1 MTTKNKIIK
10 SKQLNDNSHAK
21 SYIGNYSW
29 LEKLTELY
37 GPVSLYVVNFSF
49 MYGKKK
55 IEMNLLLMGDLHT
68 KSRKIRTTQ
77 KKQEL
82 HNFVQNILRTNS
94 RCFDLFIETFSPHIS
109 ENIGL
114 NKIRPFAHK
123 KRNSRSKRNSKRNS
137 RSKHRN
143 NRTSPNKMDVGTAAP
158 LLKGDRRKYD
168 IPLEAMRE
176 SPLLL
181 QCRYHNI
188 YNKRQQF
195 YYKCKFPNLRYHS
208 WDLRFT
214 RTETDLSIL
223 AEISMTYDIQL
234 YHFATKNGVSGKQLT
249 QFLMGR
255 PMTKQAD
262 QKVKRMYYYFY
273 GIVLNTLRSGNAETN
288 IREVFSNINVN
299 ADYKFENF
307 NKQRILIQKQ
317 FNKVPVHLRKKLV
330 STFTR
335 VYNTPD
341 TFCLALTD
349 FYTICRM
356 LSKFR
361 YVENKSNTC
370 HNSEYVFCQN
380 IIYYAGAQHT
390 SLILDVFLRMFGK
403 KSLMYST
410 GIDKFHEDKSISI
423 KSFRTS
429 STEKGRGFTNLK
441 QPKTYLD
448 VLDVFYRN

>member
-1 MTTKNKIIK
+1 MTTKNKILK
-10 SKQLNDNSHAK
+10 SNQLYDNLHLK
-21 SYIGNYSW
+21 PYIGNYSW

-68 KSRKIRTTQ
+68 KSHKIRTTQ
-77 KKQEL
+77 KRQEL
-82 HNFVQNILRTNS
+82 HNFVQNIIRTNS
-94 RCFDLFIETFSPHIS
+94 RCFDLFIETFSPHIRD
-109 ENIGL
+109 NIDL
-114 NKIRPFAHK
+114 NNISPFAHK
-123 KRNSRSKRNSKRNS
+123 KRKSRKRNSKRNS
-137 RSKHRN
+137 RNSKRNHRRN
-143 NRTSPNKMDVGTAAP
+143 SRDIKQMDVGTAAP
-158 LLKGDRRKYD
+158 ILKDDKRKYD

-181 QCRYHNI
+181 QCRYHDK
-188 YNKRQQF
+188 YNKRRKI

-234 YHFATKNGVSGKQLT
+234 YNFAKKNGVSGRQLT

-262 QKVKRMYYYFY
+262 QKIKRMYYYFY
-273 GIVLNTLRSGNAETN
+273 GIVLKRLRSGNVETN
-288 IREVFSNINVN
+288 VREVFSANINVN
-299 ADYKFENF
+299 ADYKFQNF
-307 NKQRILIQKQ
+307 DKQRILIQKQ
-317 FNKVPVHLRKKLV
+317 FNKVPIHLRKKLV

-341 TFCLALTD
+341 AFCLALTD

-361 YVENKSNTC
+361 YVKNKSNTC
-370 HNSEYVFCQN
+370 HNPKYVFCEN

-390 SLILDVFLRMFGK
+390 SLLLDVFLQMFGK
-403 KSLMYST
+403 KSLLYST

-423 KSFRTS
+423 KRFRIN
-429 STEKGRGFTNLK
+429 STEKR
-441 QPKTYLD
+441 Q
-448 VLDVFYRN
+448 RIH